1 MPLVNTTDMLNHAYR
16 HGYAVCAFNL
26 INLEFLD
33 GVLSA
38 AESCRA
44 PIILSFSEPHQAY
57 YNVDLLVAAAIAGAQ
72 RASIPIALSFDHL
85 STIDK
90 SQAAISLGCNSVMLD
105 ASALPLDENIRATR
119 EFAKV
124 AHANGV
130 TVEGKLGYAPTSLNE
145 DANVTVD
152 AEISMTLPAEAKA
165 YVERTEVDSL
175 AITIGTHQGILRNT
189 PKLDIQRLSKINEAV
204 GIPLV
209 IHGGTGLT
217 DDQFRKLVANGVA
230 KVTYYTTLADVAVTA
245 IRNQLATHKNS
256 SYLALN
262 GVARTAISAE
272 SERIFKL
279 LGSGGRAAEVLTQCR
294 PCALHS

>member
-57 YNVDLLVAAAIAGAQ
+57 YSVELLVAAAIAGAQ
-72 RASIPIALSFDHL
+72 RASIPVAIAFDHA
-85 STIDK
+85 SSAVK
-90 SQAAISLGCNSVMLD
+90 AQAGIALGCNAVMLD
-105 ASALPLDENIRATR
+105 VSALPLDENIRATR
-119 EFAKV
+119 ELVKF

-130 TVEGKLGYAPTSLNE
+130 SVEGILGYAPINLNE
-145 DANVTVD
+145 DANVTVEAD
-152 AEISMTLPAEAKA
+152 INLTMPAEAKA
-165 YVERTEVDSL
+165 YVERTEVNSL
-175 AITIGTHQGILRNT
+175 AITIGTHQGMLRTT

-262 GVARTAISAE
+262 GVARAAISAE

-294 PCALHS
+294 SYTA

>member
-1 MPLVNTTDMLNHAYR
+1 MLNHAYR

-57 YNVDLLVAAAIAGAQ
+57 YNVELLVAAALAGAQ
-72 RASIPIALSFDHL
+72 RAAIPIAIAFDHA
-85 STIDK
+85 SSAVK
-90 SQAAISLGCNSVMLD
+90 AQAGIALGCNSVMLD
-105 ASALPLDENIRATR
+105 VSGLPLDENIRATR
-119 EFAKV
+119 ELVKFA
-124 AHANGV
+124 HTNGV
-130 TVEGKLGYAPTSLNE
+130 SVEGILGYAPISLNE
-145 DANVTVD
+145 DANVTVE
-152 AEISMTLPAEAKA
+152 AEINLTMPAEAKA
-165 YVERTEVDSL
+165 YIERTEVNSL
-175 AITIGTHQGILRNT
+175 AITIGTHQGMLRTT

-245 IRNQLATHKNS
+245 IRNQLTTHKNS

-262 GVARTAISAE
+262 GVARAAISTE

-294 PCALHS
+294 PYTA

>member
-16 HGYAVCAFNL
+16 HGYAICSFNL

-33 GVLSA
+33 GVLLA

-44 PIILSFSEPHQAY
+44 PIILSFSEPHQAH
-57 YNVDLLVAAAIAGAQ
+57 YNVDLLVAAAIAGAK
-72 RASIPIALSFDHL
+72 RATIPVAISFDHA
-85 STIDK
+85 SSIDK
-90 SQAAISLGCNSVMLD
+90 VQAAIGLGCNSVMLD
-105 ASALPLDENIRATR
+105 VSALPLDENIRATAELTR
-119 EFAKV
+119 V

-130 TVEGKLGYAPTSLNE
+130 AVEGKLGYVPTSLNE
-145 DANVTVD
+145 DANVTVK
-152 AEISMTLPAEAKA
+152 AEISLTLPAEAKA

-175 AITIGTHQGILRNT
+175 AITIGTHQGVLGST

-230 KVTYYTTLADVAVTA
+230 KVTYYTTLANVAVTA
-245 IRNQLATHKNS
+245 IRNQLAAHKNS

-262 GVARTAISAE
+262 GVARAAISME

-294 PCALHS
+294 PCLLA

>member
-1 MPLVNTTDMLNHAYR
+1 MLNHAYR

-33 GVLSA
+33 GVISA

-85 STIDK
+85 TSIDK
-90 SQAAISLGCNSVMLD
+90 SQAAIALGCNSVMLD
-105 ASALPLDENIRATR
+105 VSALPLDENIRATR

-124 AHANGV
+124 AHTNGV

-145 DANVTVD
+145 DGNVTVD
-152 AEISMTLPAEAKA
+152 AEIIMTLPAEAKA

-175 AITIGTHQGILRNT
+175 AITVGTHQGILRTT

-245 IRNQLATHKNS
+245 IRNQLAAHKNS
-256 SYLALN
+256 SYLTLN
-262 GVARTAISAE
+262 GVARAAISTE

-294 PCALHS
+294 PCALHN